1 MYNYR
6 VESYRAAKMMYTI
19 SVERIMALSFIFLL
33 NQVSVDGFITK
44 CRNEEAYIR
53 NKLSLFRTR
62 CIPDE
67 ALVLTNK
74 MDNLRANK
82 NEINRYMATAH
93 GSYWDEELEMTTYYN
108 IAYSIFEF

>member
-1 MYNYR
+1 
-6 VESYRAAKMMYTI
+6 
-19 SVERIMALSFIFLL
+19 
-33 NQVSVDGFITK
+33 
-44 CRNEEAYIR
+44 
-53 NKLSLFRTR
+53 
-62 CIPDE
+62 
-67 ALVLTNK
+67 